1 MRWLIQIKSGRVGKQ
16 KDACPPYETVIVMI
30 RSVFGFAEASL
41 PDIFVGIFT
50 DMIFF
55 LLVPEQNEDKIK
67 KINTVSFKITA
78 ANFYYS

>member
-1 MRWLIQIKSGRVGKQ
+1 M
-16 KDACPPYETVIVMI
+16 M

-41 PDIFVGIFT
+41 PDISVGLFT

-67 KINTVSFKITA
+67 KN
-78 ANFYYS
+78 